1 MALTAKQQRFVVEYL
16 VDLNA
21 TQAAIRAGFSA
32 RRAREYAYQL
42 MQRADV
48 AEAIQSAR
56 TDLSERTKITQEKV
70 LERLWMIATADP
82 NELSLH
88 RRVCCRHCFGKDHA
102 YQWDDEAEFD
112 EATAK
117 AMKTKGAM
125 LPTDEGGFGFDK
137 TERPHPK
144 CPKCKGEGHGDV
156 LWGDTRD
163 ASPAAKAL
171 FSRVKKTKD
180 GFEIVTH
187 DQLAAMSMVA
197 RYLGMFAEKGTAL
210 DEQLKQLEV
219 AKRQA
224 ELKLI
229 EKGGGNANAQLLA
242 DLIARLPS

>member
-48 AEAIQSAR
+48 AEAIHSAR

-112 EATAK
+112 DATAK

-125 LPTDEGGFGFDK
+125 LPTDEGGYGFDK
-137 TERPHPK
+137 TERPRPK
-144 CPKCKGEGHGDV
+144 CPKCKGEAGGPAAGNSAVGNQSSVVRRVRGDGHAVAHGHG
-156 LWGDTRD
+156 WGDWSGLPGAPYGHGHDRPGCRT
-163 ASPAAKAL
+163 PAGGVPGRSSHGA
-171 FSRVKKTKD
+171 R
-180 GFEIVTH
+180 G
-187 DQLAAMSMVA
+187 VA
-197 RYLGMFAEKGTAL
+197 CH
-210 DEQLKQLEV
+210 
-219 AKRQA
+219 
-224 ELKLI
+224 
-229 EKGGGNANAQLLA
+229 GG
-242 DLIARLPS
+242 